1 MKFELD
7 QFEAFELLQTTFA
20 KQFEIIKLR
29 LNRRLTEIKI
39 KSKRIFPNLDLSNII
54 LSFEDC
60 FINENEEGLVYARC
74 ANLENKIIEINCYPI
89 ANMLFKQFS
98 ISEVLNFYRMH
109 KVLIHEVAHII
120 DYMLNRR

>member
-1 MKFELD
+1 M
-7 QFEAFELLQTTFA
+7 
-20 KQFEIIKLR
+20 
-29 LNRRLTEIKI
+29 
-39 KSKRIFPNLDLSNII
+39 SNII

-89 ANMLFKQFS
+89 ANMLFKEFS